1 MGQSER
7 RITNNSDL
15 RAVTEVQKKSALAPI
30 VYDHTGSMGSHSLDN
45 DFGYKRK
52 EVSEYN
58 ISGFGN
64 HLFRLLLKRPTAMA
78 EAKLI
83 LIFLDGIF
91 YTLFG
96 YTLYINLS
104 TWKSDT
110 LFVLSGLFILS
121 KIVFFIVKQYQDM
134 KLRNQT
140 IRNREIDLEKKEEE
154 I

>member
-7 RITNNSDL
+7 RVNDNSSV
-15 RAVTEVQKKSALAPI
+15 RAVAAIQKQSPLAP
-30 VYDHTGSMGSHSLDN
+30 VVFNDPGNMGGHSLGN
-45 DFGYKRK
+45 DFGHKRK
-52 EVSEYN
+52 TVSEYN
-58 ISGFGN
+58 ILGIGTD
-64 HLFRLLLKRPTAMA
+64 LFRLLLKRPTAMA

-83 LIFLDGIF
+83 LIFFDGIF
-91 YTLFG
+91 YSLFG

-110 LFVLSGLFILS
+110 LFALSGIFILS
-121 KIVFFIVKQYQDM
+121 KIVFFIIKQYQDM

-154 I
+154 A